1 MVHIHSSSW
10 FRLYLTFERLAR
22 HGTCYGKPMSG
33 PQHTSQCQCCRT
45 ASSWRPNRP
54 RACGPMSFAASCP
67 CLMNRLAPGI
77 WLWLKCLASPESFRS
92 CGSLMISDVG
102 VHCMYVSYFYI
113 DKPICYGGRQTW
125 HDTQDFQTNPHIN
138 GHFRNLNWRYLPYIR
153 PM

>member
-1 MVHIHSSSW
+1 MVIYVNAPCFIMVHIHSSSW

-77 WLWLKCLASPESFRS
+77 WLWLKWLASPESFRS

-102 VHCMYVSYFYI
+102 VCMY
-113 DKPICYGGRQTW
+113 PIFRQT
-125 HDTQDFQTNPHIN
+125 HLLRGEADLT
-138 GHFRNLNWRYLPYIR
+138 RYPRFSDKSTYQW
-153 PM
+153 PF